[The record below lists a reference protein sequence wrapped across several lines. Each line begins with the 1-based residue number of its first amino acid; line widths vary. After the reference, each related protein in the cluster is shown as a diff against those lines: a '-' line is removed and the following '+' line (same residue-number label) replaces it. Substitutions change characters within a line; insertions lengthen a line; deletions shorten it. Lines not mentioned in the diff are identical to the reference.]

1 MQRLSSNSQSQKGQV
16 ASPPSRHK
24 EPVVACGEYAAY
36 RQTVA
41 HSDVLQI
48 LYWELLKRESSVHA

>member
-1 MQRLSSNSQSQKGQV
+1 M
-16 ASPPSRHK
+16 
-24 EPVVACGEYAAY
+24 ACGEYAAY